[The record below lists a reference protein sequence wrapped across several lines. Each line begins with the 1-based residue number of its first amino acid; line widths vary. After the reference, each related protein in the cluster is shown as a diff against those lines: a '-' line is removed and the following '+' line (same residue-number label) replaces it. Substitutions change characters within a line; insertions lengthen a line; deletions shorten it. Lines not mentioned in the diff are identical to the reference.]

1 MSEWYF
7 QNKTL
12 VLDRFLSHK
21 GKLHRGEGKKS
32 VSRETRG
39 HALKQNY
46 SRTQTYLTLSPGL
59 VSEKKH
65 FFILI

>member
-12 VLDRFLSHK
+12 ALDRFLSHK
-21 GKLHRGEGKKS
+21 GRLDRGEGKKS

-59 VSEKKH
+59 VSEKN